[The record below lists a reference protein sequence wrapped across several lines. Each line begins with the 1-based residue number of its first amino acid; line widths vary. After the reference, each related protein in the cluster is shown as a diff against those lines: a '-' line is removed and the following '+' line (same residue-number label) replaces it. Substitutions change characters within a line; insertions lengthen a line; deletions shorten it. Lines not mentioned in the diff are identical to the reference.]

1 MPLTEKQNKQILDEL
16 DHCNRPL
23 YFFHDDT
30 DGLCS
35 FLLFYRYKL
44 EGKGVCV
51 KAQPIFDKRFFNI
64 IQSYCP
70 DKIFVV
76 DVPQMDQD
84 FIDEL
89 NRVVKVPIIWVD
101 HHPPMKIN
109 GVKYFNPRIANES
122 DGAPASK
129 LCYDVVKKHRPED
142 LWIAVVGFVG
152 DWTIQPDL
160 KDFAKQYPDLMSA
173 TVKKPEEA
181 LFNSGLSKVIK
192 LMNFIL
198 KGNTKDVM
206 KCVKILTRVT
216 SPYEILNNETSQVHY
231 LWKRFDEVNE
241 VYEELLGEAV
251 ELFEKEKSKLVVY
264 IYKENKLSLS
274 GDLSNELLY
283 KFPEKVLI
291 ISRQKSGE
299 MKMSLRSSG
308 NILIPPILKKAL
320 EGVEGYG
327 GGHEHACGACVKV
340 RDFEKFLNS
349 IRSQVD

>member
-1 MPLTEKQNKQILDEL
+1 MKLVQTEKAPSAIGPYSQAVVANGIVYTSGQIALTPEGTDEL
-16 DHCNRPL
+16 LSEGVIVQAVRVMKN
-23 YFFHDDT
+23 
-30 DGLCS
+30 
-35 FLLFYRYKL
+35 L
-44 EGKGVCV
+44 EAVLEAAGSSL
-51 KAQPIFDKRFFNI
+51 D
-64 IQSYCP
+64 
-70 DKIFVV
+70 
-76 DVPQMDQD
+76 
-84 FIDEL
+84 
-89 NRVVKVPIIWVD
+89 
-101 HHPPMKIN
+101 
-109 GVKYFNPRIANES
+109 
-122 DGAPASK
+122 
-129 LCYDVVKKHRPED
+129 DVVKT
-142 LWIAVVGFVG
+142 
-152 DWTIQPDL
+152 TIFLADMN
-160 KDFAKQYPDLMSA
+160 DFA
-173 TVKKPEEA
+173 V
-181 LFNSGLSKVIK
+181 
-192 LMNFIL
+192 
-198 KGNTKDVM
+198 
-206 KCVKILTRVT
+206 
-216 SPYEILNNETSQVHY
+216 
-231 LWKRFDEVNE
+231 VNE

>member
-1 MPLTEKQNKQILDEL
+1 MVLIL
-16 DHCNRPL
+16 
-23 YFFHDDT
+23 
-30 DGLCS
+30 
-35 FLLFYRYKL
+35 
-44 EGKGVCV
+44 
-51 KAQPIFDKRFFNI
+51 I
-64 IQSYCP
+64 
-70 DKIFVV
+70 
-76 DVPQMDQD
+76 
-84 FIDEL
+84 
-89 NRVVKVPIIWVD
+89 
-101 HHPPMKIN
+101 
-109 GVKYFNPRIANES
+109 
-122 DGAPASK
+122 
-129 LCYDVVKKHRPED
+129 
-142 LWIAVVGFVG
+142 
-152 DWTIQPDL
+152 
-160 KDFAKQYPDLMSA
+160 
-173 TVKKPEEA
+173 
-181 LFNSGLSKVIK
+181 
-192 LMNFIL
+192 MNFIL